1 MTTEDARQAIVR
13 RFFEEGWNSGNPA
26 SVSDII
32 DKDYES
38 NDGGFFR
45 TGSDVPGGLERLT
58 GADALADHVQ
68 GYGRIYDDLH
78 FTIDKMVLDG
88 DAVITF
94 WTASGTDKNR
104 TFVDRAGRERHYE
117 LADQGVSLTSVAED
131 KVTRHDMFWPGGL
144 RRDG

>member
-1 MTTEDARQAIVR
+1 MTDDARQAIVR
-13 RFFEEGWNSGNPA
+13 RLFEEGWNSGNPA

-58 GADALADHVQ
+58 GADAFADHVQ
-68 GYGRIYDDLH
+68 GYTKIYDDLH
-78 FTIDKMVLDG
+78 FTIDKLILDV
-88 DAVITF
+88 DTVIAI

-104 TFVDRAGRERHYE
+104 TFVNRGGREVHYE
-117 LADQGVSLTSVAED
+117 LADQGVSLTDVVEG